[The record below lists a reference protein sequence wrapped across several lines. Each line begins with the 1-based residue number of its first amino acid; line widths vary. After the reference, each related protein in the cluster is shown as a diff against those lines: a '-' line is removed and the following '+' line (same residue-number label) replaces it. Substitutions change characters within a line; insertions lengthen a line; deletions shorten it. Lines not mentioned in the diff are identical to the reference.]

1 MAIASWRT
9 AGGGKPRV
17 EAALSWN
24 LGLYP
29 LSNANQRFSP
39 GSRAQIVGYGSA
51 DPQEM
56 AEYQEMRSTGYSML
70 GHASGPNP
78 KSATEHGSSPQ
89 NRAQTGM
96 RENAGH
102 RKTAEYQE
110 RQPIGH
116 PAAGHT
122 PDPKPKSRLKHESSP
137 AKPAARAYRTR
148 GNGGIPTDEAR
159 RPFRGRTCI
168 RTESEIGNRT
178 WIQSAEQG
186 TNRYARE
193 CRT

>member
-56 AEYQEMRSTGYSML
+56 AEYQEMRFTGYSML

-102 RKTAEYQE
+102 RKTAEYQHMK
-110 RQPIGH
+110 PAGH
-116 PAAGHT
+116 SAAGHVSGLN
-122 PDPKPKSRLKHESSP
+122 PKSAAEHESSP
-137 AKPAARAYRTR
+137 QKQ
-148 GNGGIPTDEAR
+148 NGTHTCKASDLKKAGIPR
-159 RPFRGRTCI
+159 
-168 RTESEIGNRT
+168 ESP
-178 WIQSAEQG
+178 AE
-186 TNRYARE
+186 
-193 CRT
+193 